1 MFHEIDCWQMNASQP
16 TAPAAVRL
24 QRQMTSLIRAF
35 GLHRPDLTP
44 CGHPM
49 SVSAAHTL
57 MELAS
62 SHPLTLNQLTTRLH
76 LQKSTVSRLVDQ
88 LVQRRW
94 VSRIPHPGDGRA
106 ILLQLTNTGHRVAR
120 KVAASREAKFSAV
133 AASLNR
139 AELDSVLAALEILVS
154 AIRSPRNVERERDDA
169 PVARL
174 G

>member
-1 MFHEIDCWQMNASQP
+1 MNASQP
-16 TAPAAVRL
+16 TAPAALRL

-62 SHPLTLNQLTTRLH
+62 SRPLTLNQLTTRLH

-94 VSRIPHPGDGRA
+94 VSRIPHPEDGRA

-133 AASLNR
+133 AASLNG

-154 AIRSPRNVERERDDA
+154 AIRSPRSVERERDDA
-169 PVARL
+169 SVVRL

>member
-1 MFHEIDCWQMNASQP
+1 MNTLQS
-16 TAPAAVRL
+16 TAPAAL
-24 QRQMTSLIRAF
+24 QLQQQMTSLIRSF

-44 CGHPM
+44 CGHRM
-49 SVSAAHTL
+49 SVSAAHAL

-88 LVQRRW
+88 LVRRRW
-94 VSRIPHPGDGRA
+94 MSRIPHPRDGRA

-120 KVAASREAKFSAV
+120 SVAASREAKFSAV
-133 AASLNR
+133 AARLNG
-139 AELDSVLAALEILVS
+139 AELDSVLTALEILVS
-154 AIRSPRNVERERDDA
+154 AIRGPRSAEKERDDESA
-169 PVARL
+169 VRL